1 MKKLLLFLCILT
13 GINGFGQISVRTQT
27 TPTQLTAGNGTVVVK
42 SGTTNV
48 NVTSTVSLLPT
59 LLTNTTTAI
68 KKGIDTT
75 NQTLRRLDLLERYA
89 NGKLDS
95 IKGHLFNT
103 ATGES
108 AANILRSSY
117 VSQYAAENHL
127 SNIYFNG
134 VIGVSTYEA
143 RINRKLDSLIN
154 YTRYNNNKQ
163 DSMLTSTQST
173 ELTFT
178 INSTNTGTAVTN
190 TQALGVG
197 AYSVTI
203 PTGRWVIESIYC
215 IFKLQSASTQLR
227 MFVMQGESNVSEVA
241 EEAIYNLASANAL
254 EVSQV
259 YVSNTT
265 NYTSMIWNGA
275 TGAVS
280 HFNSFNQPSIF
291 SEKYIYTSGTL
302 KLFLTYNASITP
314 ANTNSYYF
322 RIYLRRVS

>member
-59 LLTNTTTAI
+59 LLTNTTTAM

-117 VSQYAAENHL
+117 VSQYATENHL

-163 DSMLTSTQST
+163 DSMISQQTYTT
-173 ELTFT
+173 MTFT
-178 INSTNTGTAVTN
+178 VTSANTNSAVVAGQTIGNGT
-190 TQALGVG
+190 
-197 AYSVTI
+197 YSLTI
-203 PTGRWVIESIYC
+203 PTGNWQIIGATCTHS
-215 IFKLQSASTQLR
+215 LQSSASVIR
-227 MFVMQGESNVSEVA
+227 MFLYQGATNIATQA
-241 EEAIYNLASANAL
+241 EGSTYSIGSFAAL
-254 EVSQV
+254 DELKAA
-259 YVSNTT
+259 YNTT
-265 NYTSMIWNGA
+265 
-275 TGAVS
+275 TGAYVAIAAGS
-280 HFNSFNQPSIF
+280 TGAF
-291 SEKYIYTSGTL
+291 SYFSLLGQGASYQDGIISSGTL
-302 KLFLTYNASITP
+302 KVGLTHGASYTP
-314 ANTNSYYF
+314 PLNPQYVI
-322 RIYLRRVS
+322 RIRLRRVN